1 MGYILAVFAVRTETM
16 QFYNMLKRAGI
27 NAMIVETPKSLQASC
42 GISVKL
48 MQNDFSRANNILRT
62 SNMRSF
68 VRFYLVNGTFGR
80 RTISPINLWKY
91 FFIYLFCDII
101 TMEFFGYKIN
111 TWKGRFYFSVCRILE
126 YNGKY
131 LSVKISFITW
141 WSYVKLGEDTKIFG

>member
-80 RTISPINLWKY
+80 RTITPINL
-91 FFIYLFCDII
+91 
-101 TMEFFGYKIN
+101 
-111 TWKGRFYFSVCRILE
+111 
-126 YNGKY
+126 
-131 LSVKISFITW
+131 
-141 WSYVKLGEDTKIFG
+141 